1 MACSKIVRQFNSTTD
16 GKWNYMQYISKQQ
29 FPMQK
34 YENIQHNEIGLNT
47 RKIYEQAAS
56 FLHILEY
63 QIYNIGTS
71 IQKLKNSQQYKQST
85 KMMQYLLKM
94 LDPL

>member
-1 MACSKIVRQFNSTTD
+1 
-16 GKWNYMQYISKQQ
+16 
-29 FPMQK
+29 MQK

-71 IQKLKNSQQYKQST
+71 I
-85 KMMQYLLKM
+85 
-94 LDPL
+94 